1 MSEEEWGSAGSAA
14 NAASA
19 QSSRSSGG
27 ARQSVLLVIDVQTG
41 LFHEDPPIH
50 DGEALVAR
58 IRGLTDR
65 ARAAGVPVV
74 YVQDNDVGVVGD
86 AEWELHP
93 ELGARDGDLRMREAW
108 GDSFFETPLES
119 ELRALGAQRLIIA
132 GCQTDHCIDAGVR
145 GAIGRGFDVTLVSD
159 GHGACDNRFM
169 TAVQSVEYFNGALK
183 GLGAHDSIGQGK
195 VAVTLAVAEAVE
207 F

>member
-1 MSEEEWGSAGSAA
+1 MSEGKAEKAR
-14 NAASA
+14 NARNT
-19 QSSRSSGG
+19 QK
-27 ARQSVLLVIDVQTG
+27 SVLLVIDVQKG

-50 DGEALVAR
+50 DGAALVAR
-58 IRGLTDR
+58 IRGLTER

-86 AEWELHP
+86 ADWELHP
-93 ELGARDGDLRMREAW
+93 DLGALDGDLRVRKAW

-119 ELRALGAQRLIIA
+119 ELRALGAERLIIA
-132 GCQTDHCIDAGVR
+132 GCQTDHCINAGVR

-159 GHGACDNRFM
+159 GHGTCDNRFM
-169 TAVQSVEYFNGALK
+169 TAVQSVEYYNGALN

-195 VAVTLAVAEAVE
+195 VAVTLATAAAVE